1 MKKTICELFAGVGGF
16 RLGFDRLKS
25 GWETVWF
32 SQFEPGSKTQHAYNC
47 YVEHFGNSTDKNGDI
62 TTGKDISTVDKTAI
76 PDHSLLTAG
85 FPCFP
90 AGTLVLRKDGF
101 VPIEDIKVGDYVL
114 THKGRFRKVLKTGS
128 QLANTIILRG
138 QGTTGIECT
147 PNHPFLTRTK
157 KRVYNRK
164 SELYGKSVLQNDEK
178 WTNAEDCAGKFWA
191 NIYDIEK
198 LPIPKIDAIRN
209 VDTDS
214 LFNNLEFWYF
224 VGRWVGDGCLSY
236 IEKRNDKRILLSCAF
251 KEFDE
256 LNKHLEKSG
265 LHFQFRKDKTEYNFC
280 KSSAG
285 LYDWLEE
292 NFGKGAINKT
302 IPAWLFGADES
313 IRKSFLRGYLDAD
326 GALIAEKIV
335 DNHRFIEHYQ
345 ATTISHKLSIG
356 LKILFEQFGFS
367 VSMGKN
373 KPNRTRIIDGRVV
386 NENMTYTVRAL
397 KSNRTTVDLEGKM
410 WGKIR
415 NFEEGQENVLVYK
428 MMVDED
434 HSYTVDGIICKNCQD
449 YSVARSK
456 VTAMGIEGKKGV
468 LWWQIYETLL
478 AKNTPFCLFENVDRL
493 VKSPAKQRGRDFGI
507 MLTCLNNLGYTVEWR
522 IVNAASYGAAQR
534 RKRTYIFAYKDT
546 TKYNKKLSKKSLPDI
561 VEKEGFFAN
570 VFKISEV
577 VNSGTTTLYKD
588 ITKTSEKFSFNFEN
602 AGVMRD
608 GKIYTAKIKED
619 AIKPILLGSILESSV
634 DEKYYITAEK
644 MKKWVYLKGGK
655 KIPRKA
661 ANGHEYMYS
670 EGPVPFPDEWD
681 KPARTLLTSE
691 GVVSRTS
698 HAVKDPKTER
708 LRILTPKETERLQGF
723 DDDWTNT
730 GMTERMRY
738 FCMGNALVVP
748 MVTMMGKEIDKI
760 IGKEK

>member
-1 MKKTICELFAGVGGF
+1 MKKTMCELFAGVGGF

-62 TTGKDISTVDKTAI
+62 TTGNDISTVDKEII
-76 PDHSLLTAG
+76 PEHSLLTAG
-85 FPCFP
+85 FP
-90 AGTLVLRKDGF
+90 
-101 VPIEDIKVGDYVL
+101 
-114 THKGRFRKVLKTGS
+114 
-128 QLANTIILRG
+128 
-138 QGTTGIECT
+138 
-147 PNHPFLTRTK
+147 
-157 KRVYNRK
+157 
-164 SELYGKSVLQNDEK
+164 
-178 WTNAEDCAGKFWA
+178 
-191 NIYDIEK
+191 
-198 LPIPKIDAIRN
+198 
-209 VDTDS
+209 
-214 LFNNLEFWYF
+214 
-224 VGRWVGDGCLSY
+224 
-236 IEKRNDKRILLSCAF
+236 
-251 KEFDE
+251 
-256 LNKHLEKSG
+256 
-265 LHFQFRKDKTEYNFC
+265 
-280 KSSAG
+280 
-285 LYDWLEE
+285 
-292 NFGKGAINKT
+292 
-302 IPAWLFGADES
+302 
-313 IRKSFLRGYLDAD
+313 
-326 GALIAEKIV
+326 
-335 DNHRFIEHYQ
+335 
-345 ATTISHKLSIG
+345 
-356 LKILFEQFGFS
+356 
-367 VSMGKN
+367 
-373 KPNRTRIIDGRVV
+373 
-386 NENMTYTVRAL
+386 
-397 KSNRTTVDLEGKM
+397 
-410 WGKIR
+410 
-415 NFEEGQENVLVYK
+415 
-428 MMVDED
+428 
-434 HSYTVDGIICKNCQD
+434 CQD

-760 IGKEK
+760 IEKEK